1 MKSSTIWP
9 VSWKTI
15 RYSRPKRSD
24 TYARANFLKTI
35 PSTAPHTY
43 IARVWQYPP
52 SQGQYSVTSTMSPR
66 ERENA
71 NPSFHWLKPM
81 VTTIYPVVV
90 TDLSNCSRCNLVLSQ
105 NIAQKSIVTE
115 CVCLCFILA
124 SFSLTYVVLS
134 PLEARLCFPSWR
146 LCKWSSCFSDLTS
159 WSKKVT
165 LETLLVSVDKE
176 KQMNQYICLASTTL
190 ASEILKLGFDVNDDM
205 TALLVRR

>member
-1 MKSSTIWP
+1 M
-9 VSWKTI
+9 
-15 RYSRPKRSD
+15 
-24 TYARANFLKTI
+24 
-35 PSTAPHTY
+35 
-43 IARVWQYPP
+43 WQYAPLP
-52 SQGQYSVTSTMSPR
+52 GTVLSHIDYEPTWTR
-66 ERENA
+66 KLNA
-71 NPSFHWLKPM
+71 NPSFHWLKPL

-134 PLEARLCFPSWR
+134 PLEARLCFPSWKT
-146 LCKWSSCFSDLTS
+146 LQSSCFSDLTS

-165 LETLLVSVDKE
+165 LETLLVSVDKD

-205 TALLVRR
+205 TALLLRR